1 MNYLLVLFSLC
12 SVCTLC
18 YTLPVGH
25 NKQQPS
31 LQVIAPAKKILAT
44 GNPYRFTASSLL
56 AKHKVKREDG
66 GKPTSQPSL
75 VPINNNNNNTA
86 AAAVVINFSNNNNNN
101 NTQAGNSTAG
111 NSTTTNSDK
120 NWLLTKAWLIDNI
133 NRLKHELNELER
145 DYSQHLTI
153 IERANAQREKVLGE
167 DVRKLREDHMI
178 LSQQLKQLIYLF
190 RKSNKLGKPI
200 RVSENDIN
208 YKSMATEAQRVMMM
222 MGSSKSAAPSKR
234 RPAKR
239 DLSHKAYPVEGEDF
253 TSETRRNMREVFT
266 ELSSLHDVT
275 LSLFDYLRKLEDR
288 VELKDKLRR

>member
-1 MNYLLVLFSLC
+1 MNTLIILLCLC
-12 SVCTLC
+12 SVYTLC
-18 YTLPVGH
+18 HTLPTGL
-25 NKQQPS
+25 KQHPG
-31 LQVIAPAKKILAT
+31 LQVISPVKKILAN
-44 GNPYRFTASSLL
+44 GNPYRFTAMSPL

-66 GKPTSQPSL
+66 AKPIS
-75 VPINNNNNNTA
+75 VPLPVAPVDNNNT
-86 AAAVVINFSNNNNNN
+86 VVPVAMNLTTTSAN
-101 NTQAGNSTAG
+101 NTQAVNTTAG

-153 IERANAQREKVLGE
+153 IEKTNSQREKTLGE

-178 LSQQLKQLIYLF
+178 LSRQLKQIIFLF
-190 RKSNKLGKPI
+190 RKNNKLGKQFA
-200 RVSENDIN
+200 VSENDIN
-208 YKSMATEAQRVMMM
+208 YKSMTTQAQRLMNV
-222 MGSSKSAAPSKR
+222 KSTLSKR
-234 RPAKR
+234 QPTKR
-239 DLSHKAYPVEGEDF
+239 DLSRKVYPIESEDF

-288 VELKDKLRR
+288 VELKDKLRK